1 MMRLR
6 PLVAF
11 SVIVTFLVSSATG
24 CATIFHGSSE
34 TIHVRSEEADTL
46 FFANDRDIG
55 KGSSAVTALPKKGLS
70 KAVLRAEKT
79 GCETKSVPIATEFDG
94 LTLLGILIDFGLI
107 SILVV
112 DWAATGAVT
121 KAAQTD
127 YILTP
132 ECPKK

>member
-1 MMRLR
+1 MKKLR
-6 PLVAF
+6 PSIALL
-11 SVIVTFLVSSATG
+11 VIVSFLVSGVTG
-24 CATIFHGSSE
+24 CAAMFHGASD
-34 TIHVRSEEADTL
+34 TIHVRSEEADTS
-46 FFANDRDIG
+46 FFADERDIG
-55 KGSSAVTALPKKGLS
+55 KGTSAVTALSKKGLS
-70 KAVLRAEKT
+70 KVVLRAEKT
-79 GCETKSVPIATEFDG
+79 GCSPRSVQIPTEFDA

-121 KAAQTD
+121 KASQTD

>member
-1 MMRLR
+1 MRRLR
-6 PLVAF
+6 PLIAL
-11 SVIVTFLVSSATG
+11 SVIISFLVSGVTG
-24 CATIFHGSSE
+24 CAAIFHGSSE
-34 TIHVRSEEADTL
+34 TIHVRSEEADTS
-46 FFANDRDIG
+46 FFANERDIG
-55 KGSSAVTALPKKGLS
+55 KGTSAVTALPKKGLS

-79 GCETKSVPIATEFDG
+79 GCDPRSVQIPTEFDT

-121 KAAQTD
+121 KASQTD

-132 ECPKK
+132 ECPKN